1 MLEVLKLIG
10 SALVAASAT
19 LISLYL
25 KRKWEKQDKTNEKKE
40 AEADKIDKMSKELSC
55 LREKVDGLSADFEK
69 EITDIR
75 KQDSGLQSGLR
86 EILYDRT
93 KFLAK
98 KFIAEEQI
106 REEDYKSL
114 QRMWKVYHEELDGN
128 GYLDSVMREVEELEK
143 C

>member
-1 MLEVLKLIG
+1 MIEILKLIG